1 MRGAHGLRPVGAMQN
16 GVWRINQVGVAMRGL
31 LGLIGLLLVLLI
43 VGLNVKHALSDRVV
57 QGPVPTAAS
66 QAEPARQPLDAYAQ
80 ELNKAMAAAAARQ
93 ASASE

>member
-1 MRGAHGLRPVGAMQN
+1 
-16 GVWRINQVGVAMRGL
+16 MRGL

-43 VGLNVKHALSDRVV
+43 VGLNVKHALSGRVA
-57 QGPVPTAAS
+57 QGLAPTAAS
-66 QAEPARQPLDAYAQ
+66 QAEPARQPVDAYAQ